1 MTAINKIIPCSL
13 TAPHP
18 AAMAAAQ
25 LILMNGLKMSDM
37 EKAWKKWNALMDEAD
52 EEEDHEGEG

>member
-1 MTAINKIIPCSL
+1 MTPFNKIVPCSL

-25 LILMNGLKMSDM
+25 LILMNGLSMSDM
-37 EKAWKKWNALMDEAD
+37 TKAMTKWIAAF
-52 EEEDHEGEG
+52 EEEEGTDLN